1 MQTLAILCL
10 WKTQMGTFKHKMMF
24 ICIKIAM
31 ETWPPEKLVIIGDSK
46 SYLSGLKWAMQN
58 KVIIFGTF

>member
-1 MQTLAILCL
+1 
-10 WKTQMGTFKHKMMF
+10 MMF

-46 SYLSGLKWAMQN
+46 SYISGLKWAMQN